1 MSEVIGLGARISLA
15 DFAGE
20 FHELEP
26 WQRDLVEK
34 IAAIPPEERDR
45 VLVIEGHGAAPILAQ
60 IGGARGDR
68 IIIDDPWADGEP
80 SPEERMAALD
90 LFRPALKLAEAERL
104 DRRELSSAARPDPRN
119 RAERR
124 AQQARQ
130 RKRRR

>member
-1 MSEVIGLGARISLA
+1 MSEVIGTNARISLA

-45 VLVIEGHGAAPILAQ
+45 VLVIQGSGAAPILAQ
-60 IGGARGDR
+60 LGRNGSS

-90 LFRPALKLAEAERL
+90 LFRPGLKLIEADRL
-104 DRRELSSAARPDPRN
+104 ERRELSSAARHDPRN

-124 AQQARQ
+124 AQQARR
-130 RKRRR
+130 RKGRR